1 MQELIGS
8 NGSFINVPRIPAN
21 LTTAAEVAML
31 IPEGFEEILKVQIKS
46 DEVHLTLL
54 HDEYKDNVIIIP
66 SVLYN
71 PLKNHVEYPKFL
83 LERSIFQNKV
93 IDYFTEDSEDRYILN
108 QNELLYVVLQH
119 RLIQLAGVNRAYSSL
134 LRRDISAVKS
144 FVQYVPS
151 VAYNSVQKNQNSYI
165 IMGVYDEEQG
175 SFKNKTLGDMIHFK
189 SYIPSAEGW
198 YKLKDQLNIQCS
210 SESGASKV
218 GKLILYP
225 YSKGSLYRSVG
236 HSVFFNE
243 DLGIYMMKSLFKSAQ
258 NITARNKTHVTA
270 NAYEVFDFLPTSVFA
285 QDWVYNSEKYPDL
298 DNPVLEGYEPK
309 DRCYRRAVVVIRPMD
324 TETQQY
330 LFGEVEA
337 NESFYDTY
345 VWEDRTVI
353 DNFDKFA
360 IPKDGTIVHVTTH
373 KDENDFITEE
383 KSIVIGY
390 AEEGEVDRP
399 IALKNVKAV
408 KFIKEQITSGPLGK
422 SKVTLRVA
430 RKAGNA
436 RCDSNTGFK
445 GVTKGKPYLG
455 RIVMADG
462 TELTPDFAFGMNS
475 FKAKHNGI
483 QLARA
488 ALAVDLKAFT
498 PDHWSGLLNTND
510 EDEVNAASNALPSYT
525 YYDEFGEVHSEVQVG
540 VIYYRYTELGDIFKS
555 YRPQSLSH
563 ETGRNLYHNENPEL
577 FHFLWD
583 NYVNGEMKEALIEF
597 QKVLCSAGD
606 FEGDV
611 DKPHYTI
618 ATIRK
623 SKLFDLE
630 KDLITS
636 TMLNS
641 HSKTKLTQDEFNPNG
656 FFLDFRPNRG
666 PLIRVPSA
674 KILRM
679 FEQELE
685 TGAWMYHAMFIS
697 LSKIIRACIYG
708 NPQFIFQKTSEKV
721 KRDTLAD
728 RYLRD
733 VRGIIFTTDESAEM
747 NVTALSR
754 PMVPGIAMKQVVD
767 VLLPEGTALIMCK
780 KTYNKA
786 LRNCFGDD
794 YELESLKYG
803 FQGFHVRNPSL
814 WRSQCQKL
822 KIWSADDFRVYL
834 MSKYNISLDRYLLT
848 RENHDV
854 IIFSKD
860 IFAAEHSDK

>member
-1 MQELIGS
+1 
-8 NGSFINVPRIPAN
+8 
-21 LTTAAEVAML
+21 
-31 IPEGFEEILKVQIKS
+31 
-46 DEVHLTLL
+46 
-54 HDEYKDNVIIIP
+54 
-66 SVLYN
+66 
-71 PLKNHVEYPKFL
+71 
-83 LERSIFQNKV
+83 
-93 IDYFTEDSEDRYILN
+93 
-108 QNELLYVVLQH
+108 
-119 RLIQLAGVNRAYSSL
+119 
-134 LRRDISAVKS
+134 
-144 FVQYVPS
+144 
-151 VAYNSVQKNQNSYI
+151 
-165 IMGVYDEEQG
+165 
-175 SFKNKTLGDMIHFK
+175 
-189 SYIPSAEGW
+189 
-198 YKLKDQLNIQCS
+198 
-210 SESGASKV
+210 
-218 GKLILYP
+218 
-225 YSKGSLYRSVG
+225 
-236 HSVFFNE
+236 
-243 DLGIYMMKSLFKSAQ
+243 MMKSLFKSAQ

-309 DRCYRRAVVVIRPMD
+309 DRCYRRAVVVIRPMN

-555 YRPQSLSH
+555 FRPQSLSH

-577 FHFLWD
+577 FHYLWD

-666 PLIRVPSA
+666 PLVRVPSA

-814 WRSQCQKL
+814 WRTQMKPVKL
-822 KIWSADDFRVYL
+822 WSADDFRVYL
-834 MSKYNISLDRYLLT
+834 MSKFNISLDKYLLT
-848 RENHDV
+848 HENHDV

-860 IFAAEHSDK
+860 VFQAEHSDADGDPLQVLNFTPPANGVMNLFTDGSFTVTLTIESANGANIGSSNTCNVTIENVMAVQYGQYTFKTSNGSPSEWTLILREGANGTYIMENMFDVSDSPKLIGEFDAENMQMTFDGRVNGFGDANYNGKIGWGQRGSDYLAFQCSSPMVFTVNENMELEGTNAQFFFLLLIMDETGSAITKQETLASFNGGVCTFEGEISGDTEWPF